1 MNVND
6 EIEIVLSNVI
16 HRDDQ
21 DVEDEINDLNE
32 NFENICK

>member
-21 DVEDEINDLNE
+21 DIEDEINDLNK

>member
-21 DVEDEINDLNE
+21 NIEDEINDLNK

>member
-21 DVEDEINDLNE
+21 DIEHEIKDLNK

>member
-21 DVEDEINDLNE
+21 DIEDEINYLNK

>member
-6 EIEIVLSNVI
+6 ETEIVLSNVI

-21 DVEDEINDLNE
+21 DIEDEINDLNK